1 MNRIYFDNAA
11 TTVPK
16 PETVIAA
23 VEQAMRT
30 LGNSGRGAYEAALGS
45 MRTVYHAREQAARIF
60 GAGSPSQ
67 IAFTMNATEALNMA
81 IKGLIRP
88 GDHVITT
95 VLEHNSVLRPLYEL
109 EERGASLSF
118 LPCDEKGA
126 VRLELLEE
134 QLRPETRAVVC
145 THASNVTGNGV
156 DAARIGHFCREH
168 GLLFLLDASQ
178 SAGILETDLE
188 KLGADVICFTGHKG
202 LFGPQGTGGLCVR
215 KGVEITPLLSG
226 GSGIRSFQRR
236 HPQEMPA
243 RLEAGTLNAHG
254 LAGLAAGID
263 FVLEKGIGT
272 IRQRE
277 QALVRRFQEG
287 IRELP
292 QIRIYGDP
300 MAEDHTG
307 VISFN
312 IGEYDSALV
321 SDELWVRFGIA
332 SRPGA
337 HCAPRM
343 HEALGTKEQGVVR
356 FSFSWFN
363 TEEEID
369 AGIAAVRALAQEGR

>member
-1 MNRIYFDNAA
+1 MNRIYFDNGA

-16 PETVIAA
+16 PETVITA

-30 LGNSGRGAYEAALGS
+30 LGNSGRGAYEASLGS

-60 GAGSPSQ
+60 GVKNPSQ
-67 IAFTMNATEALNMA
+67 IAFTMNATEALNIA

-95 VLEHNSVLRPLYEL
+95 VMEHNSVLRPLYEL
-109 EERGASLSF
+109 EDRGTALSF
-118 LPCDEKGA
+118 LPCDDRGN

-134 QLRPETRAVVC
+134 LLRLDTRAVVC

-156 DAARIGHFCREH
+156 DGARIGRFCREH

-178 SAGILETDLE
+178 SAGILETDME
-188 KLGADVICFTGHKG
+188 ELGADVICFTGHKG

-226 GSGIRSFQRR
+226 GSGVQSFER
-236 HPQEMPA
+236 HHPREMPT

-254 LAGLAAGID
+254 LAGLSAGID
-263 FVLEKGIGT
+263 FVLEKGIEN
-272 IRQRE
+272 IRKRE
-277 QALVRRFQEG
+277 QELVRRFCEG
-287 IRELP
+287 IRDLP
-292 QIRIYGDP
+292 QIRIYGDV
-300 MAEDHTG
+300 MAGDHTG

-321 SDELWVRFGIA
+321 SDELAVRFGIA

-343 HEALGTKEQGVVR
+343 HEALGTVEQGVVR

-369 AGIAAVRALAQEGR
+369 AGIEAVRQMARE